1 MNAKPCFSCNR
12 FFNQH
17 SNDELLECGFNIIK
31 GVKDT

>member
-1 MNAKPCFSCNR
+1 LKSKSCLSCNR

-17 SNDELLECGFNIIK
+17 SNAELLECATEIIK

>member
-1 MNAKPCFSCNR
+1 MQSKACLFCNR

-17 SNDELLECGFNIIK
+17 SNDELLECATEIIK